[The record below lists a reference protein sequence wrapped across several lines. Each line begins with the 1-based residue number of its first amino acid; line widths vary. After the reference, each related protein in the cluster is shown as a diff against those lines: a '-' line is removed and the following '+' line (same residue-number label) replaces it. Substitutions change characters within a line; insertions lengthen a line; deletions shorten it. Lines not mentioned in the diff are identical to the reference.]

1 MATPKQS
8 KEFYIRQQR
17 ERRKERYGVI
27 PKSNSVLHGNDV
39 VTHGGEAV
47 TYGS

>member
-8 KEFYIRQQR
+8 KEYYIRQQQK
-17 ERRKERYGVI
+17 RRKERYGVI
-27 PKSNSVLHGNDV
+27 PKPNSVLHGNDV